1 VERRKDFGLE
11 RVDTGKRGSA
21 ATFLFEV
28 LVSQVTIQVSS
39 LKKKKKT
46 FHLKL
51 YYKIIS

>member
-1 VERRKDFGLE
+1 
-11 RVDTGKRGSA
+11 VDTGKRGSA

-28 LVSQVTIQVSS
+28 KHKLNTLSQPSNHISLK
-39 LKKKKKT
+39 LKKKKKN